1 VNSLD
6 LAALEEPIMPD
17 AMEPSAYHRQRKPAY
32 RLELL
37 PVVPPFFRKARLKT
51 LSQGELVYYGPMPS
65 YYGIGEVIFVADRH
79 VVVDFRGTGAFGV
92 HEEAMEP
99 QYLLPI
105 PEDRRSLL

>member
-1 VNSLD
+1 
-6 LAALEEPIMPD
+6 
-17 AMEPSAYHRQRKPAY
+17 MEPSAYHRKRRTAY

-37 PVVPPFFRKARLKT
+37 PVVPPFFRRART
-51 LSQGELVYYGPMPS
+51 SRPSQGELVYYGPMPQ
-65 YYGIGEVIFVADRH
+65 YYGIGEVLYVADRY

-105 PEDRRSLL
+105 PDDRRPLL